1 VIAITQGE
9 YLNTHLGSDFGQS
22 IILALINTVG
32 PSLVRFLV
40 TLEFWRPAT
49 AERVETTKVSIHSSL
64 HIAFHFCV
72 RLSKLLNA
80 CLWQGKRRKGNG
92 FFTGYFFPAEVAP
105 RCSLVAEPVNSTLA
119 SAMSSIYSVRTL
131 VAK

>member
-1 VIAITQGE
+1 LLRPLLVAGTAAVVVIAITQGE

-49 AERVETTKVSIHSSL
+49 AERVETTKV
-64 HIAFHFCV
+64 
-72 RLSKLLNA
+72 RLRSALSVALLNKSKQA
-80 CLWQGKRRKGNG
+80 
-92 FFTGYFFPAEVAP
+92 
-105 RCSLVAEPVNSTLA
+105 LA
-119 SAMSSIYSVRTL
+119 RVLKARQ
-131 VAK
+131 A